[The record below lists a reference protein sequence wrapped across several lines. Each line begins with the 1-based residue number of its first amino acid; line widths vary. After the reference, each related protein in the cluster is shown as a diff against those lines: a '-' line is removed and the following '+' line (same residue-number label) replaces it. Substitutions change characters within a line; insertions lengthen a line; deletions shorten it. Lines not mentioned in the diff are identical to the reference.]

1 MVRMEGGGWRMSTV
15 VLYQETQ
22 QNMNMRE
29 YDSRS
34 DLADIDDWWQEPEA
48 MVGYGQPPVLPVE
61 EESEEKVQEQ
71 GNHFG

>member
-1 MVRMEGGGWRMSTV
+1 
-15 VLYQETQ
+15 
-22 QNMNMRE
+22 MNMRE